1 MRHILRE
8 KCSLALGK
16 IFWTTW
22 PLASVG
28 YKHFPKGHAN
38 KNWVRY
44 WTDGEDMT
52 FRIVNDLFV
61 REDIPVTLE
70 VREAASGDREEL

>member
-1 MRHILRE
+1 LSIETHFAGKMFPGSREDILDYM
-8 KCSLALGK
+8 
-16 IFWTTW
+16 
-22 PLASVG
+22 ASVG

-61 REDIPVTLE
+61 REDIHVTLE